1 MCLEF
6 IPKKV
11 YLKNLSVSEIHV
23 FYYKKIF
30 YKNVSLENPKSLRK
44 CLENLQPEKSVLQFL
59 KPLIFARELF
69 KSYKI
74 G

>member
-1 MCLEF
+1 M
-6 IPKKV
+6 
-11 YLKNLSVSEIHV
+11 
-23 FYYKKIF
+23 
-30 YKNVSLENPKSLRK
+30 SLENPKSLRK
-44 CLENLQPEKSVLQFL
+44 CLENLHPEKSVLQFL